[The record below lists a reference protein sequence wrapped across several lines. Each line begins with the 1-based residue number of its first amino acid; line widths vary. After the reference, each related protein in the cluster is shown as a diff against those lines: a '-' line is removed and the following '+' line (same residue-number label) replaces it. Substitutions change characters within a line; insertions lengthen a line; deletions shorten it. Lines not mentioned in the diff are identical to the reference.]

1 MSAGTY
7 NLVIDQ
13 GSDFALDLVIKEGG
27 TALNLLNYTGRA
39 QLRTSVDAS
48 SASATFSVT
57 VTNAAGG
64 EEFCGDELAD
74 AESNT
79 FYFEIAAGDSLICDD
94 GGHPIYA
101 GQYGPGAD
109 NAAGQAYEV
118 HCEDHGDHDDH

>member
-1 MSAGTY
+1 MITKNFLNIAIITCSLALFTSCSGDDDHAHSDECHGCH
-7 NLVIDQ
+7 LALPD
-13 GSDFALDLVIKEGG
+13 GSGG
-27 TALNLLNYTGRA
+27 ELMY
-39 QLRTSVDAS
+39 DI
-48 SASATFSVT
+48 
-57 VTNAAGG
+57 TNAAGG

-79 FYFEIAAGDSLICDD
+79 FYFEIAAGDSLLCDD